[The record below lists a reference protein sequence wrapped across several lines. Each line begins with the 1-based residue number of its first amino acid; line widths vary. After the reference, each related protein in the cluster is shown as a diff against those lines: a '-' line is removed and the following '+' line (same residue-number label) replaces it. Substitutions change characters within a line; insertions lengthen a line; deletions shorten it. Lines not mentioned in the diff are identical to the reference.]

1 MKYALLG
8 HSGLRVSAI
17 CLGTMGFIGDSS
29 WGDGRKVNWCSSSEE
44 SAAIVKAFL
53 DGGGNIIDTANS
65 YGDSEAW
72 LGEWLGEMRH
82 EVVISTK
89 YGGSNAAVD
98 VNGTGSH
105 RKSLVRSVER
115 SLSRMRTDY
124 IDVLSLHCW
133 DILTPI
139 DEVMRA
145 LDDLVCAGKV
155 LHIGAS
161 NVPAWIVSA
170 ANTAAQLRA
179 RSRFA
184 TVQVE
189 YNLIDRDIEREILP
203 MARALELSVMAW
215 TPLASGWLTGKYGA
229 RAGNGS
235 AELGHETPRR
245 LDDPIMGRFV
255 SRSDRNV
262 KIAEEVCSIA
272 AKIGRPPGQVALNWL
287 RQRGVIPIVGARTA
301 EQIRENM
308 ACTEFDLEQQHLNDL
323 TNVGKIS
330 LGYPHAFLNSSI
342 VRRFVYGERMQSIAK
357 RLESARGL
365 MM

>member
-8 HSGLRVSAI
+8 HSGLRVSAV

-29 WGDGRKVNWCSSSEE
+29 WGDGRKVSWCSSKEE
-44 SAAIVKAFL
+44 SAEIVKAFL
-53 DGGGNIIDTANS
+53 DAGGNIIDTANS
-65 YGDSEAW
+65 YGDSETW
-72 LGEWLGEMRH
+72 IGEWLGQTRQ

-89 YGGSNAAVD
+89 YGGSNALVD

-115 SLSRMRTDY
+115 SLRRMRTDY

-133 DILTPI
+133 DFLTPM

-155 LHIGAS
+155 LYIGVS
-161 NVPAWIVSA
+161 NAPAWIISA
-170 ANTAAQLRA
+170 ANTAARLHA
-179 RSRFA
+179 RSCFS

-189 YNLIDRDIEREILP
+189 YNLIDRDVEREILP
-203 MARALELSVMAW
+203 MARALDVGVMAW
-215 TPLASGWLTGKYGA
+215 TPLASGWLTGKYRE

-235 AELGHETPRR
+235 AAPGHQLPRR
-245 LDDPIMGRFV
+245 LDDPVMGRFV
-255 SRSDRNV
+255 NRSERSV
-262 KIAEEVCSIA
+262 KIAEEVCRIA
-272 AKIGRPPGQVALNWL
+272 AEIARPPAQVALNWL
-287 RQRGVIPIVGARTA
+287 RQNGMIPIVGARTG

-308 ACTEFDLEQQHLNDL
+308 GCTEFDLEQRHLDDL
-323 TNVGKIS
+323 TKVGKIS

-342 VRRFVYGERMQSIAK
+342 VRKFVYGERFQSIAK
-357 RLESARGL
+357 KPESARGL
-365 MM
+365 MI